1 MKRSFKE
8 GIYMLS
14 SIKNIDKKFCL
25 LVGMI
30 FLILSLVTHISCF
43 SFGFMSGIGVAGWM
57 CLPDKENK

>member
-1 MKRSFKE
+1 
-8 GIYMLS
+8 MLN

-25 LVGMI
+25 LVGVV

-43 SFGFMSGIGVAGWM
+43 TFGFMSGIGVAGWM

>member
-1 MKRSFKE
+1 
-8 GIYMLS
+8 MLN

-25 LVGMI
+25 LVGVV

-43 SFGFMSGIGVAGWM
+43 TFGFMSGIGVTGWM